1 MFRVPTLLSAL
12 FVVAFLASC
21 NNSGD
26 GDKVKIEEVGRRTIT
41 QTVTGSGRIRP
52 ETEVSISSETSGAIT
67 FLGVQEGDSVKAG
80 QLLVRINPDLV
91 NTQLEQMEAAVA
103 AAKARTEAAKA
114 LFERSTENVSRVNA
128 LFEKKYASKEE
139 LELANTESKQ
149 AESSY
154 NASLKD
160 YDRAV
165 ASLKQT
171 KATAGRTAI
180 YSPISG
186 IVTRLNV
193 EEGENVVGT
202 AQMQGT
208 EMMRVSDMSVMNT
221 RIEVAETDIVLVSIG
236 DTARIEVDAIPDT
249 VFNGIV
255 YQISNSAMTSA
266 AGTLE
271 EVVNFQ
277 VRIRLIDNDS
287 RFRPGMS
294 CSAEIETETQRDAL
308 SVPLQAV
315 TVRRVEKAK
324 DENSDEYGETTSI
337 EVSASDERPPTIV
350 FVAEDNK
357 AVVREVE
364 TGVSDKGYIQIT
376 SGLSEGESVVTGSF
390 RAISKELKDGSKIVV
405 DSTQLRK
412 GAE

>member
-1 MFRVPTLLSAL
+1 MKRVTTLLSGIFVAAL
-12 FVVAFLASC
+12 VASC
-21 NNSGD
+21 DTGAGDNNV
-26 GDKVKIEEVGRRTIT
+26 KVEEVGRRTIT
-41 QTVTGSGRIRP
+41 QTVTGSGKIRP

-67 FLGVQEGDSVKAG
+67 FLGVQEGDSVRAN

-103 AAKARTEAAKA
+103 AAEARSTAAKA
-114 LFERSTENVSRVNA
+114 VFTRSQENVKRVTA
-128 LFEKKYASKEE
+128 LYEKNYASAEE
-139 LELANTESKQ
+139 LELATAEQQQ
-149 AESSY
+149 AESSL
-154 NASLKD
+154 NASLRD

-171 KATAGRTAI
+171 KATAGRTTI
-180 YSPISG
+180 YSPIG
-186 IVTRLNV
+186 GVVTRLNV

-249 VFNGIV
+249 VFNGVV

-271 EVVNFQ
+271 EVVNFE
-277 VRIRLIDNDS
+277 VRIRLVDNDP

-294 CSAEIETETQRDAL
+294 CSAEIETDTQVDAL

-315 TVRRVEKAK
+315 TIRKVEEAKA
-324 DENSDEYGETTSI
+324 EGEESFDDQPDI
-337 EVSASDERPPTIV
+337 VSTSDERPPTIV

-376 SGLSEGESVVTGSF
+376 SGLNEGESVVTGSF
-390 RAISKELKDGSKIVV
+390 RAISKELKDGSEITV
-405 DSTQLRK
+405 DSTSVRM
-412 GAE
+412 GANK